1 MPALSVAAGTYSSAQ
16 TVTISSK
23 TSGEAIYYTTDGSI
37 PTTLSTVYKSPITIS
52 KTTIL
57 KAIAIKS
64 GELLC

>member
-1 MPALSVAAGTYSSAQ
+1 M
-16 TVTISSK
+16 SSK
-23 TSGEAIYYTTDGSI
+23 TSGAAIYYTTDGSI
-37 PTTLSTVYKSPITIS
+37 PTTSSTVYKSPITIS

>member
-16 TVTISSK
+16 TVIISSK
-23 TSGEAIYYTTDGSI
+23 ISGEAIYYTTDGSI
-37 PTTLSTVYKSPITIS
+37 PTTSSTIYKSPITIS